1 MGIKRLT
8 GLDDAE
14 GDVKEFA
21 HGSAG
26 DGLTGFT
33 VGFEALAEG
42 SDDRVVFPSDQG
54 RHEQDLAQEGVADL
68 RETGLYRVTGLI
80 GVGCQANEGDD
91 LLGAVEAIMR
101 AESNEQMSHRRFAE
115 AWDRGEKIASSTE
128 FGSVVDHLANRG
140 RSLGPRWR

>member
-33 VGFEALAEG
+33 VGFEALAEITHKPSKSLHRMLSERG
-42 SDDRVVFPSDQG
+42 NPSMDNLAAIFGAIKNRLGVNFDVRVV
-54 RHEQDLAQEGVADL
+54 E
-68 RETGLYRVTGLI
+68 VT
-80 GVGCQANEGDD
+80 
-91 LLGAVEAIMR
+91 
-101 AESNEQMSHRRFAE
+101 
-115 AWDRGEKIASSTE
+115 
-128 FGSVVDHLANRG
+128 
-140 RSLGPRWR
+140 